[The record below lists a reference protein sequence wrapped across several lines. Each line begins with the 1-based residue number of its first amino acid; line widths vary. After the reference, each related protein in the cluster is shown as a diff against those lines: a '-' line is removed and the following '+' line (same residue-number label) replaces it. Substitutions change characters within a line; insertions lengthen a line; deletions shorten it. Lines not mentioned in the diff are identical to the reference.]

1 MADTYREKRLKA
13 TVAAFSILTAALTVT
28 PPTYALAGGEI
39 VERVETYSISGR
51 TGIELYRSIGERG
64 PKSGVGRA
72 IAHTTF
78 KLTWRRDYRPQ
89 GASCTLVSAVPRL
102 IITYT
107 LPKPSNPLPPETKKR
122 WETFID
128 GIKRHE
134 EVHGVHM
141 KEMVAEIEANTI
153 GATAGND
160 PGCKKIRQ
168 DIQAPLG
175 AASLRQRQRSSEFD
189 RVEMAEGANMHRLIL
204 GLVNGE

>member
-1 MADTYREKRLKA
+1 MVCLL
-13 TVAAFSILTAALTVT
+13 AAVSGSPAF
-28 PPTYALAGGEI
+28 AGGEI
-39 VERVETYSISGR
+39 IERVEHYPVSGR

-78 KLTWRRDYRPQ
+78 KLTWRRNYQPQ
-89 GASCTLVSAVPRL
+89 GTSCTLVSAVPRL

-107 LPKPSNPLPPETKKR
+107 LPKPSQALPPDTRKR
-122 WETFID
+122 WDNFIE
-128 GIKRHE
+128 GIRLHE

-153 GATAGND
+153 GVTAEND

-175 AASLRQRQRSSEFD
+175 AASLRQRQRSSDFD
-189 RVEMAEGANMHRLIL
+189 REEMAKGANIHRLIL

>member
-1 MADTYREKRLKA
+1 MRA
-13 TVAAFSILTAALTVT
+13 TAVSLPLLAAALVFAAIS
-28 PPTYALAGGEI
+28 PAVAGGEVI
-39 VERVETYSISGR
+39 ERVQAYSISGK
-51 TGIELYRSIGERG
+51 TPIELYRSIGEEG

-89 GASCTLVSAVPRL
+89 GTSCTLVSAIPRL
-102 IITYT
+102 VITYT
-107 LPKPSNPLPPETKKR
+107 LPKPSQALPSETKKR
-122 WETFID
+122 WDVFID

-153 GATAGND
+153 GVTAEND

-168 DIQAPLG
+168 DIQAPLA
-175 AASLRQRQRSSEFD
+175 AASQRQRQRSRDFD